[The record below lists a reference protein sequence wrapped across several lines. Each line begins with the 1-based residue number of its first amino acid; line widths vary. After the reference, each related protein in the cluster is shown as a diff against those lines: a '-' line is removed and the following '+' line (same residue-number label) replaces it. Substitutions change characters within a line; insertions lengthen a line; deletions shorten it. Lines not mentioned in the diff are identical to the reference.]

1 MILIER
7 CGPKPSGL
15 INQAVPQAEVLDAAV
30 ALAER
35 IAKNGPIALAATK
48 QMVRTASTD
57 LKRAQELAKEWQ
69 PKVFN
74 SEDAKEGAKAFI
86 EKRDPVWK
94 GR

>member
-1 MILIER
+1 ML
-7 CGPKPSGL
+7 
-15 INQAVPQAEVLDAAV
+15 NAAV

-35 IAKNGPIALAATK
+35 IAKNGPLALAATK

-74 SEDAKEGAKAFI
+74 SEDAKEGATAFI